1 MKKSIKDVDA
11 LRALLG
17 IWEKTCVHPCRMNLQ
32 KFIADDVPALR
43 SLAPR
48 FASVCVRER
57 LVIHEGGLKTRCY
70 RWNDKAGPPTYVM
83 ARRILL
89 LTRQLNAEYS
99 KIVYHRRKNEQA
111 KEGPGEL

>member
-32 KFIADDVPALR
+32 KFVADDVPALR

-99 KIVYHRRKNEQA
+99 KTVYHRRKNEQA

>member
-1 MKKSIKDVDA
+1 MKATIKEVDV

-17 IWEKTCVHPCRMNLQ
+17 IWAKTCVHPCRMNLQ
-32 KFIADDVPALR
+32 KFIAGDVPAVK
-43 SLAPR
+43 SMAPR
-48 FASVCVRER
+48 IASVCVREG
-57 LVIHEGGLKTRCY
+57 LVRHEGGLKTRCY

-99 KIVYHRRKNEQA
+99 RTVYRRK
-111 KEGPGEL
+111 KENGTKVIDL